1 MDQLNNAC
9 HLSGLLTNTRLNGRS
24 FTDGLPNSQ
33 LNIHF
38 WYGTFII
45 LHGARINWFFCFSC
59 SIFLVIVF
67 LCLCFYTLYFVTVFV
82 ILSLLLVIMGD
93 QHDWLLL
100 SGSPPI
106 LYIHLLCSRQINSA
120 AAAEKQSHSG
130 HILRRPTQMNAAYF
144 MGRQVL
150 NSIWLSLKLHC
161 TDTRQPATTT
171 TVAQQMSTQAVV
183 CRY

>member
-1 MDQLNNAC
+1 MV
-9 HLSGLLTNTRLNGRS
+9 LSLYCTVHGS
-24 FTDGLPNSQ
+24 TD
-33 LNIHF
+33 
-38 WYGTFII
+38 
-45 LHGARINWFFCFSC
+45 FFLFFVFYFFSHC
-59 SIFLVIVF
+59 IFVF
-67 LCLCFYTLYFVTVFV
+67 VLLYFVFRYCIRNIVTIVSYHGRPARLITPFWQPAYP
-82 ILSLLLVIMGD
+82 LHSFTLL
-93 QHDWLLL
+93 
-100 SGSPPI
+100 
-106 LYIHLLCSRQINSA
+106 RQINSA